1 MATVSQLN
9 RAVPRR
15 RRWSTSFPKLAW
27 RVRFGI
33 PSLINGLQAH
43 SPAMWLYILQGI
55 GYGFAAG
62 VQPGPLQTY
71 IISQTLTKGW
81 RRVLPAAFAP
91 LISDG
96 PIITICLL
104 VLRQVPAW
112 LQRFL
117 YIAGGLFV
125 LYLAYGAY
133 QTWKSFDLDIPSTG
147 SGTQQSILK
156 AVLVNT
162 LNPSPYIFWTLVT
175 GPILLAGW
183 RKTPIYGLAFIAG
196 FYVTMIISLVMII
209 LIFGT
214 ARQLGTNVNR
224 GLLGIS
230 AIALFCFGLYQLW
243 LGIAS

>member
-1 MATVSQLN
+1 
-9 RAVPRR
+9 
-15 RRWSTSFPKLAW
+15 
-27 RVRFGI
+27 
-33 PSLINGLQAH
+33 
-43 SPAMWLYILQGI
+43 MWLYILQGI

-81 RRVLPAAFAP
+81 RRALPAAFAP

-104 VLRQVPAW
+104 VLSQVPLW

-117 YIAGGLFV
+117 YIAGGIFV
-125 LYLAYGAY
+125 LYLAYGAF
-133 QTWKSFDLDIPSTG
+133 QTWKNFDPGISALE
-147 SGTQQSILK
+147 SGTQKSILK
-156 AVLVNT
+156 AALVNV

-183 RKTPIYGLAFIAG
+183 RETPSHGLGFVAG
-196 FYVTMIISLVMII
+196 FYLTMILSLVTII
-209 LIFGT
+209 LLFGT
-214 ARQLGTNVNR
+214 ARQLGPKINR
-224 GLLGIS
+224 ALLGIS

-243 LGIAS
+243 LGIRV